1 MTHGHLELLLVENFN
16 TMQINNKLMK
26 YILLIV
32 IVFGFLVACDQP
44 SDTDA
49 ANVAVVEKY
58 IQAVESQDYET
69 MASLLDDNYQGLGPS
84 IYDSIG
90 KTVALKN
97 WQENIANL
105 YEKIE
110 YQRSQVAPVMITT
123 GDNQG
128 AWVANWAQLQIT
140 YKDDRGSVII
150 WANTNYKVENNK
162 IVKSYTFYNE
172 ADVLR
177 QLGYVFIN
185 PNDL

>member
-1 MTHGHLELLLVENFN
+1 
-16 TMQINNKLMK
+16 MK
-26 YILLIV
+26 YCILIF
-32 IVFGFLVACDQP
+32 IAFGILSGCDR
-44 SDTDA
+44 SSATDA

-58 IQAVESQDYET
+58 IQAVESEDYEA
-69 MASLLDDNYQGLGPS
+69 MASLLADDYLGLGPS
-84 IYDSIG
+84 ISDSVG
-90 KTVALKN
+90 RSLALEN

-110 YQRSQVAPVMITT
+110 YQRSQIAPVTIAT

-128 AWVANWAQLQIT
+128 SWVANWAQLEIT
-140 YKDDRGSVII
+140 YKDEKGSVII

-162 IVKSYTFYNE
+162 IVKSFTFYNE

-185 PNDL
+185 PNEL

>member
-1 MTHGHLELLLVENFN
+1 
-16 TMQINNKLMK
+16 MK
-26 YILLIV
+26 YILLIF
-32 IVFGFLVACDQP
+32 IVFGFLVSCDQ
-44 SDTDA
+44 STGTDA

-69 MASLLDDNYQGLGPS
+69 MATLLDDNYLGLGPS
-84 IYDSIG
+84 SIDSIG
-90 KTVALKN
+90 KEAALSS

-105 YEKIE
+105 YEKID
-110 YQRSQVAPVMITT
+110 YQRSQIAPVNILA
-123 GDNQG
+123 GPNQG
-128 AWVANWAQLQIT
+128 HWVANWAQLQIT
-140 YKDDRGSVII
+140 YKNDRGVVTI

>member
-1 MTHGHLELLLVENFN
+1 
-16 TMQINNKLMK
+16 MK
-26 YILLIV
+26 YILI
-32 IVFGFLVACDQP
+32 IFIAFGILTGCNQSSA
-44 SDTDA
+44 TDA

-58 IQAVESQDYET
+58 IQAVESEDYET
-69 MASLLDDNYQGLGPS
+69 MASLLDDSYLGLGPS

-90 KTVALKN
+90 RSGALEN

-110 YQRSQVAPVMITT
+110 YQRSQIVPVTITT
-123 GDNQG
+123 GDNKG
-128 AWVANWAQLQIT
+128 DWVANWAQLQIT
-140 YKDDRGSVII
+140 YKDDRGPVTI

-162 IVKSYTFYNE
+162 IVRSFTFYNE

>member
-1 MTHGHLELLLVENFN
+1 
-16 TMQINNKLMK
+16 MK
-26 YILLIV
+26 YSLVIILA
-32 IVFGFLVACDQP
+32 FGILAGCDQ
-44 SDTDA
+44 SSATDA

-58 IQAVESQDYET
+58 IQAVESEDYEI
-69 MASLLDDNYQGLGPS
+69 MASLLDEDYLGLGPS
-84 IYDSIG
+84 VYDSIG
-90 KTVALKN
+90 KTMALKN

-110 YQRSQVAPVMITT
+110 YQRSQLAPVTITS
-123 GDNQG
+123 GDNRG

>member
-1 MTHGHLELLLVENFN
+1 
-16 TMQINNKLMK
+16 MK
-26 YILLIV
+26 YSILIF
-32 IVFGFLVACDQP
+32 IAFGFLAACDQ
-44 SDTDA
+44 SSVTDA

-58 IQAVESQDYET
+58 IQAVESEDYET
-69 MASLLDDNYQGLGPS
+69 MASLLDDNYLGLGPS
-84 IYDSIG
+84 VYDSIG
-90 KTVALKN
+90 RSDALAS
-97 WQENIANL
+97 WQENTANL

-110 YQRSQVAPVMITT
+110 YQRSQIAPVNIAT

-140 YKDDRGSVII
+140 YKDDRGSAII

>member
-1 MTHGHLELLLVENFN
+1 
-16 TMQINNKLMK
+16 MK
-26 YILLIV
+26 YSFIIIIACGLIA
-32 IVFGFLVACDQP
+32 GCDK
-44 SDTDA
+44 SSGTDA
-49 ANVAVVEKY
+49 ANVAMVEKY
-58 IQAVESQDYET
+58 IQAVESKDYET
-69 MASLLDDNYQGLGPS
+69 MASLLDDNYLGLGPS

-90 KTVALKN
+90 KTAALEN
-97 WQENIANL
+97 WQENIADL

-110 YQRSQVAPVMITT
+110 YQRSQVAPVTITT

-150 WANTNYKVENNK
+150 WANTNYKVENDK

-185 PNDL
+185 PNEL